1 MSEFIK
7 IEIKRDKCLGLE
19 KSGHCVEVCP
29 VDIFGIKDGEL
40 VINEENE
47 DECTLCDLCLER
59 CEPDAI
65 VIHKLY
71 EQ

>member
-7 IEIKRDKCLGLE
+7 IEILSDKCLGLE

-29 VDIFGIKDGEL
+29 VDIFGDKDGEL
-40 VINEENE
+40 VIIEENE
-47 DECTLCDLCLER
+47 DECTLCDLCLQR

-71 EQ
+71 E